1 MFRSLVPLSR
11 WALGLGH
18 CFNDMTTTDEQP
30 PIEYMSYNGLGRNP
44 MIWGIP
50 YMASLAIMC
59 ISLLGGM
66 MLGTFV
72 GGAGWLF
79 VLVGVPIALF
89 IKSLCE
95 TDDKAVDILLLEIKW
110 TLIRLMTSSGR
121 YYGGTLAI
129 VPIRYGRRHVDTKR
143 YFETAIQRRKSAPE
157 VQLSRS

>member
-1 MFRSLVPLSR
+1 
-11 WALGLGH
+11 
-18 CFNDMTTTDEQP
+18 
-30 PIEYMSYNGLGRNP
+30 

-50 YMASLAIMC
+50 YMPALAILC
-59 ISLLGGM
+59 VSLLGGV

-110 TLIRLMTSSGR
+110 TLIRVISGSGR

-129 VPIRYGRRHVDTKR
+129 VPIKYGRRHVDIKR
-143 YFETAIQRRKSAPE
+143 YFEAAIHGRKSAP
-157 VQLSRS
+157 